1 MSKSLCS
8 HQLFQ
13 FYFKCS
19 SVANAHM
26 LLNVGLLPNCLDESV
41 IQICIDIYSRN
52 VNGRWG
58 VKWLIVAF
66 TFWTFCC
73 HSDPMIYNQPAAGRE
88 IPFLFG
94 NYKEPQNNC
103 ELVGWTFMMETMAGK
118 LFEHAHTHAHHQILT
133 DLAIL
138 EFVFWLSDFSMS
150 HTIRVYM
157 NHPHPIK
164 TEKS

>member
-58 VKWLIVAF
+58 VKWLIGAF
-66 TFWTFCC
+66 TFWIFCC

-88 IPFLFG
+88 ISFLFG

-118 LFEHAHTHAHHQILT
+118 LFEHAHHQIST

-164 TEKS
+164 TKKS